1 MMETHTEAVD
11 DMIELA
17 YVLAKRR
24 KVTSKD
30 VMPYECCITAAQTR
44 WSVTPWKLSS
54 LHYIPT
60 YSAPIC

>member
-1 MMETHTEAVD
+1 
-11 DMIELA
+11 MIELA